1 MKQAIASLRKKKRI
15 MDNIIDALCDRHGFL
30 VLGHRNP
37 DDDCLASM
45 VAFALLAVKF
55 TKPAVIYL
63 GSPVHEH
70 FQYLLSI
77 CRYNSISLV
86 YHGDPIPDSV
96 DTLVLCDT
104 AKPEMIESS
113 EAVASLGADPRILK
127 IEFDHHM
134 GADSEYFGDE
144 GYRLVTQASSSCEL
158 VGQLILRLQGRSQV
172 LRRFQIHDLLSRNV
186 VLAILTGIVGE
197 SKMGAYLKSRRERRY
212 YRMFSSMF
220 NRLLTRRTYRS
231 GNFANMKQVFD
242 EIQRLSDIEQGCYSR
257 LYGMRRFSR
266 LFGYVVVAEPVVEE
280 LCQHYDADTVV
291 SVARALADRLA
302 EDSGCFGLVCYAD
315 APRVSD
321 LVQFRIRR
329 SRQYRRFDLR
339 HVLDEYSFQNGGGHE
354 GAIGFRL
361 PKNQLQDLEAYVTEL
376 IGGIEAVVQREERT
390 PRA

>member
-1 MKQAIASLRKKKRI
+1 
-15 MDNIIDALCDRHGFL
+15 MDNIIGALAERHGFL

-55 TKPAVIYL
+55 SKSAVIYL

-77 CRYNSISLV
+77 CKYNSISLA
-86 YHGDPIPDSV
+86 YRDDLLPAPV

-104 AKPEMIESS
+104 AKPDMV
-113 EAVASLGADPRILK
+113 EANETVLTLAADREVLK

-134 GADSEYFGDE
+134 GADSVYFGDE
-144 GYRLVTQASSSCEL
+144 GYRLVTEASSSCEL
-158 VGQLILRLQGRSQV
+158 VGQLILRLRGRAPI
-172 LRRFQIHDLLSRNV
+172 LRRFQIHDLLSRNI

-197 SKMGAYLKSRRERRY
+197 SRMGAYLKSRRERRY

-220 NRLLTRRTYRS
+220 NRLLTRRTYGS
-231 GNFANMKQVFD
+231 GNFSNMNQVFD

-257 LYGMRRFSR
+257 LYDMRRFSKR
-266 LFGYVVVAEPVVEE
+266 FGYVVVGEPVVAE
-280 LCQHYDADTVV
+280 LCERFDADTVV

-302 EDSGCFGLVCYAD
+302 DESGSLGLVCYAD
-315 APRVSD
+315 APGVSD

-329 SRQYRRFDLR
+329 SRQYKRFDLR
-339 HVLDEYSFQNGGGHE
+339 HILEEFSIQNGGGHE
-354 GAIGFRL
+354 GAIGFRV
-361 PKNQLQDLEAYVTEL
+361 PKNQVEDLEAYVTEL
-376 IGGIEAVVQREERT
+376 IAGIEALVKREE
-390 PRA
+390 